1 MAGSSHR
8 FVVKLETRWC
18 TGKAWYKIKLTG
30 QMHRNSLVGC
40 RHTGAL
46 DQSGPG
52 HLGSAMNL
60 AWVQSHLGSAMNL
73 AWVQS
78 HLGRALNRAWD
89 QRHQLE
95 EDQNSGNSLSCG
107 LKENENS
114 QDSL

>member
-1 MAGSSHR
+1 
-8 FVVKLETRWC
+8 
-18 TGKAWYKIKLTG
+18 
-30 QMHRNSLVGC
+30 
-40 RHTGAL
+40 
-46 DQSGPG
+46 
-52 HLGSAMNL
+52 MNL

-95 EDQNSGNSLSCG
+95 EYQNSGNSLSCG